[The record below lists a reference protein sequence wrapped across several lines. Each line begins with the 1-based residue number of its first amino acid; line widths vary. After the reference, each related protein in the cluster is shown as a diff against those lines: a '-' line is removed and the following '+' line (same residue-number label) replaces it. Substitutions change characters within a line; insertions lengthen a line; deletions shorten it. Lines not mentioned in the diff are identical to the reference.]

1 MRLLFFSFLLF
12 FANAQNPFAQPAK
25 ARVLIFA
32 RTDCPI
38 TNRYAPEIARIAQEF
53 SKQDVRFWVVY
64 PDPAETP
71 QKIAQHMAD
80 FHLPGH
86 GISDPHGEFCKR
98 AEAKVSPQA
107 AVFDATGKLMYSG
120 RIDDR
125 FVAFGKSRPAPD
137 VHDLE
142 NAIEATLA
150 GKPVAQPRT
159 KAIGCYLA
167 DVQSQ

>member
-1 MRLLFFSFLLF
+1 MLLLSFLLF
-12 FANAQNPFAQPAK
+12 VSSAVNPFALPAK

-53 SKQDVRFWVVY
+53 SKRDVEFWVVY
-64 PDPAETP
+64 PDPSETAE
-71 QKIAQHMAD
+71 KIAKHMAD
-80 FHLPGH
+80 YHLPGR
-86 GISDPHGEFCKR
+86 GIGDPGGELCKR
-98 AEAKVSPQA
+98 AEATVSPQA
-107 AVFDATGKLMYSG
+107 AVFDGAGKLMYSG

-125 FVAFGKSRPAPD
+125 FVAFGKSRAAPD

-142 NAIEATLA
+142 NAIRDTLA
-150 GKPVAQPRT
+150 GKAVAQART

-167 DVQSQ
+167 DVR